1 MTTFDFIKEEE
12 GFREKPYLDT
22 LGVPTFGIGFTYI
35 TEEEAD
41 WILAKRL
48 SEIETQLRVKYRWYD
63 NLNAT
68 RQDVM
73 ISMVYQLGFGG
84 IAKFKKFIAA
94 MERKDYDTA
103 AIEMLDSLWARQTPQ
118 RAQRQADMIKNG

>member
-1 MTTFDFIKEEE
+1 MTTFDFVKSEE
-12 GFREKPYLDT
+12 GFRAKPYLDT

-68 RQDVM
+68 RQDVI

-103 AIEMLDSLWARQTPQ
+103 AVEMLDSLWAKQTPH
-118 RAQRQADMIKNG
+118 RAKRQAEMIKNG

>member
-41 WILAKRL
+41 WILNKRL
-48 SEIETQLRVKYRWYD
+48 SEIETELRVKYRWYD
-63 NLNAT
+63 NLNNT

-103 AIEMLDSLWARQTPQ
+103 AVEMLDSLWARQTPN
-118 RAQRQADMIKNG
+118 RAKRQADMIKNG

>member
-1 MTTFDFIKEEE
+1 MTTFDFIKSEE

-48 SEIETQLRVKYRWYD
+48 SEIETELRTKYRWYD
-63 NLNAT
+63 NLNAV
-68 RQDVM
+68 RQDVI

-103 AIEMLDSLWARQTPQ
+103 AVEMLDSLWARQTPH
-118 RAQRQADMIKNG
+118 RAKRQADMIKNG

>member
-41 WILAKRL
+41 WILNKRL
-48 SEIETQLRVKYRWYD
+48 SEIETELRAKYGWYD

-103 AIEMLDSLWARQTPQ
+103 AVEMLDSLWARQTPN
-118 RAQRQADMIKNG
+118 RAKRQADMIKNG

>member
-48 SEIETQLRVKYRWYD
+48 SEIETELRVKYRWYD

-68 RQDVM
+68 RQDVI

-103 AIEMLDSLWARQTPQ
+103 AVEMLDSLWARQTPN
-118 RAQRQADMIKNG
+118 RAKRQAYMIKNG

>member
-1 MTTFDFIKEEE
+1 MNTFDFIKEEE

-41 WILAKRL
+41 WILNKRL
-48 SEIETQLRVKYRWYD
+48 SEIETELRVKYRWYD

-103 AIEMLDSLWARQTPQ
+103 AVEMLDSLWARQTPN
-118 RAQRQADMIKNG
+118 RAKRQADMIKNG

>member
-48 SEIETQLRVKYRWYD
+48 SEIETELRVKYRWYD

-68 RQDVM
+68 RQDVI

-84 IAKFKKFIAA
+84 IAKFK
-94 MERKDYDTA
+94 
-103 AIEMLDSLWARQTPQ
+103 SLLQQWNVKI
-118 RAQRQADMIKNG
+118 MIPLL

>member
-1 MTTFDFIKEEE
+1 MTTFEFVKSEE

-48 SEIETQLRVKYRWYD
+48 SEIETELRTKYRWYD
-63 NLNAT
+63 NLNAV
-68 RQDVM
+68 RQDVI

-103 AIEMLDSLWARQTPQ
+103 AVEMLDSLWARQTPH
-118 RAQRQADMIKNG
+118 RAKRQADMIKNG

>member
-48 SEIETQLRVKYRWYD
+48 AEIETELRVKYRWYD

-103 AIEMLDSLWARQTPQ
+103 AVEMLDSLWARQTPK
-118 RAQRQADMIKNG
+118 RAKRQAYMIKNG

>member
-41 WILAKRL
+41 WILNKRL
-48 SEIETQLRVKYRWYD
+48 SEIETELRVKYRWYD

-103 AIEMLDSLWARQTPQ
+103 AVEMLDSLWARQTPN
-118 RAQRQADMIKNG
+118 RAKRQADMIKNG

>member
-1 MTTFDFIKEEE
+1 MTTFEFIKEEE

-48 SEIETQLRVKYRWYD
+48 SEIETELRAKYRWYD

-68 RQDVM
+68 RQDVL

-103 AIEMLDSLWARQTPQ
+103 AVEMLDSLWARQTPN
-118 RAQRQADMIKNG
+118 RAKRQADMIKNG

>member
-41 WILAKRL
+41 WILNKRL
-48 SEIETQLRVKYRWYD
+48 SEIETELRVKYRWYD

-68 RQDVM
+68 RQDVI

-103 AIEMLDSLWARQTPQ
+103 AVEMLDSLWARQTPN
-118 RAQRQADMIKNG
+118 RAKRQADMIKNG

>member
-48 SEIETQLRVKYRWYD
+48 SEIETELRVKYRWYD

-103 AIEMLDSLWARQTPQ
+103 AVEMLDSLWARQTPN
-118 RAQRQADMIKNG
+118 RAKRQAYMIKNG

>member
-1 MTTFDFIKEEE
+1 MDTFDFIKSEE

-48 SEIETQLRVKYRWYD
+48 SEIETELRTKYRWYD
-63 NLNAT
+63 NLNAV
-68 RQDVM
+68 RQDVI

-103 AIEMLDSLWARQTPQ
+103 AVEMLDSLWARQTPH
-118 RAQRQADMIKNG
+118 RAKRQAEMIKNG